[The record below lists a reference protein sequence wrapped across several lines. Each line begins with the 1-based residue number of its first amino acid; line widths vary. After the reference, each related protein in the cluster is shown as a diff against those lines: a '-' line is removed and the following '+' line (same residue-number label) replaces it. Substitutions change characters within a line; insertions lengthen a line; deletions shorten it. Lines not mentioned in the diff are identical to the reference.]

1 MNLIP
6 EWRMAW
12 KLSSLQIAILTAA
25 INAAALGWTAFDGHV
40 PPFLWASVNMF
51 LGVAVA
57 VARVIPQPKVTG
69 TESR

>member
-6 EWRMAW
+6 EWRKAW
-12 KLSSLQIAILTAA
+12 KLSSLQIAIRDAI

-40 PPFLWASVNMF
+40 RPVLWASVNMF

-69 TESR
+69 TE

>member
-6 EWRMAW
+6 EWRKAW
-12 KLSSLQIAILTAA
+12 KLSSLQIAILTAI

-40 PPFLWASVNMF
+40 PPVLWASVNMF

-69 TESR
+69 TE